1 MSKRITEKLKKYIPL
16 VSIIVPCYNQSKYL
30 DEALQSVFDQSYEN
44 WECIIV
50 NDGSFDNTEEVAL
63 KWCCRNSRFKYT
75 HKINGGLSSARNAGL
90 QIATGDFIQFL
101 DSDDLLHHKKLE
113 EIFSLKYFFD
123 IYICDYI
130 AFADGTGEEIPS
142 RYLSPFFDLKTI
154 KEDIIQ
160 QWEITK
166 SIPCHCVVFRKEIM
180 DNNNLKFL
188 ENLPNHEDWCFWV
201 TLFSFS
207 EKFIN
212 IPFKH
217 ALYRI
222 RKDSMCSNEKL
233 MEEGFLMAAYHL
245 KKYFKNANQKKL
257 YEKVEIRYSMLKK
270 EKSKKLFKRLKQR
283 LKQIFKL

>member
-1 MSKRITEKLKKYIPL
+1 MKKSNPL

-30 DEALQSVFDQSYEN
+30 DEALQSVLDQSYEN

-50 NDGSFDNTEEVAL
+50 NDGSFDETEDVAK
-63 KWCCRNSRFKYT
+63 KWCYKDSRFKYYY
-75 HKINGGLSSARNAGL
+75 KINGGLSSARNRGL

-101 DSDDLLHHKKLE
+101 DSDDLLHYKKFE
-113 EIFSLKYFFD
+113 EIFSLKHFFD

-130 AFADGTGEEIPS
+130 AYDDETGDEVQG
-142 RYLSPFFDLKTI
+142 RYLSPFFELKTI
-154 KEDIIQ
+154 REDIILH
-160 QWEITK
+160 WEITK
-166 SIPCHCVVFRKEIM
+166 SIPCHSVVFRKEIS

-201 TLFSFS
+201 ILFSFS

-233 MEEGFLMAAYHL
+233 MEKGFIMAAYHL
-245 KKYFKNANQKKL
+245 QEYFKKEKKKKL
-257 YEKVEIRYSMLKK
+257 YEVTKLRYNMLKK
-270 EKSKKLFKRLKQR
+270 EASKRLLKRLKQ
-283 LKQIFKL
+283 KIKEIFK